1 MSDGASVNG
10 SELPAMATSSK
21 QDRMPATYEVGKG
34 DGVSKFDLQRART
47 PLPRPAYQ
55 GVDFAHMNSVLNSA
69 LIRMPAVSF
78 TKECF
83 EFSSDELRHLLS
95 EHLLGAASASLLAV
109 YDATPHDGRR
119 RVGPQEADEFNLH
132 WSAIDDHAKASS
144 TAAQGTLQEMHRDSL
159 CHKAVLWFVH
169 HLTSSSQREVG
180 RKVTL
185 PLLPVHKHAAPPDG
199 SDVHHMAVYSE
210 YTNSTSCQA
219 CHFVR

>member
-21 QDRMPATYEVGKG
+21 QDRMPATDEVGKG

-144 TAAQGTLQEMHRDSL
+144 TAAQGTLQEMHRDR
-159 CHKAVLWFVH
+159 
-169 HLTSSSQREVG
+169 HLRRRG
-180 RKVTL
+180 
-185 PLLPVHKHAAPPDG
+185 APPL
-199 SDVHHMAVYSE
+199 VHRFP
-210 YTNSTSCQA
+210 NSRVLRPY
-219 CHFVR
+219 VRPRRSHPSTRGTVSRGLRIRRCDR